1 MSNLSKRDMIEIIEK
16 QQERYSGSYSGLTD
30 YCWTEE
36 RKMAKI
42 LIVEDD
48 KEIHRLLCEYLPSR
62 DYEVI
67 NAVNG
72 RCISNCIKDKNRCM
86 QK

>member
-1 MSNLSKRDMIEIIEK
+1 
-16 QQERYSGSYSGLTD
+16 
-30 YCWTEE
+30 
-36 RKMAKI
+36 MAKI

-62 DYEVI
+62 DFEVI